1 MGRYSS
7 VQSYSDNNPN
17 MRAVTHEAA
26 TSSSGGGTGQLASL
40 KTEKVY
46 NPYGSTAGAGS
57 GEFHIY
63 RHARMREMER
73 IQKMD
78 DDEMEMNEQQ
88 AYEKKVG
95 TWKEEEE
102 DKLNKKRK
110 KRMRNKA
117 SKLRKK
123 NMNLSGVINKNATA
137 DGASEVVVNEDEFE
151 YTPLHE
157 LEKKDDEDNDNDN
170 NTATT
175 KKDKDTNTGATSKKE
190 SSDTDEDECGPSPMP
205 MPTKQNNDEKTKSVS
220 PPKAPLPFKNDGSFL
235 EMMKKMQKE
244 E

>member
-26 TSSSGGGTGQLASL
+26 TASTSGGAPAAL

-63 RHARMREMER
+63 RHARTREMER
-73 IQKMD
+73 MQRL
-78 DDEMEMNEQQ
+78 DDEEKEMNEQQ
-88 AYEKKVG
+88 AFDKKIDA
-95 TWKEEEE
+95 WKDEAEE
-102 DKLNKKRK
+102 KLNKKRK

-117 SKLRKK
+117 SKSRKK
-123 NMNLSGVINKNATA
+123 NMNLSGVIQSSNAGGNGGN
-137 DGASEVVVNEDEFE
+137 DVVVNEDEFE

-157 LEKKDDEDNDNDN
+157 LKKKDDDSDDN
-170 NTATT
+170 T
-175 KKDKDTNTGATSKKE
+175 KKDGETDIASSKKE
-190 SSDTDEDECGPSPMP
+190 SSDPDNQTSAE
-205 MPTKQNNDEKTKSVS
+205 TKQSDNESKQVAK
-220 PPKAPLPFKNDGSFL
+220 PPLPFKNDGSFL
-235 EMMKKMQKE
+235 EMMKKMQEQK
-244 E
+244 